1 MGLKRLSEGQRAAIA
16 AYKAL
21 LRLGLKKRSS
31 AYFEASN
38 CSSFVVMKV
47 LYSTKLQGGGYFHYT
62 TVLQSVEVLALAV
75 RQRSQAKKRQQP
87 ELRRAEL
94 SKLYK
99 AYTLTHGFEGGA
111 LSPFASES
119 LLSLRLQ

>member
-75 RQRSQAKKRQQP
+75 RQRSQAKKRQP
-87 ELRRAEL
+87 ELRAEL

-111 LSPFASES
+111 LSRFASES